1 MQKCLVVVLF
11 FSCSQAVLQQPA
23 LTLSRTLNTVDWHYG
38 LLVLH
43 LHQEHWWHRCAPT
56 CWC

>member
-11 FSCSQAVLQQPA
+11 SYFQTVLQQPA
-23 LTLSRTLNTVDWHYG
+23 VMLSRTLNTVDWHHG

-43 LHQEHWWHRCAPT
+43 LH
-56 CWC
+56 